1 MGMSIYEE
9 VTAFANNER
18 KEALNASK
26 KEKNQV
32 TLNPNSYMAKEI
44 KYQTALLQQVLHE
57 VVTLKVM
64 LNNKKSG
71 TNTVPQ
77 ID

>member
-18 KEALNASK
+18 KEVLIASK

>member
-1 MGMSIYEE
+1 MSIYEE

-18 KEALNASK
+18 KEVLIASK

>member
-1 MGMSIYEE
+1 MSIYEE

-18 KEALNASK
+18 KEVLIASK

-32 TLNPNSYMAKEI
+32 TLNPNSYMAEEI

>member
-1 MGMSIYEE
+1 
-9 VTAFANNER
+9 
-18 KEALNASK
+18 
-26 KEKNQV
+26 
-32 TLNPNSYMAKEI
+32 
-44 KYQTALLQQVLHE
+44 LHE

>member
-18 KEALNASK
+18 KEALIASK

-64 LNNKKSG
+64 LDNKKSG